1 MDAVTDDDLILMYR
15 RGDADA
21 FDALFDRY
29 HAPVYHFARA
39 VLAAR
44 RAVSRVLRRPHT
56 PEVMT
61 LDEVAAFLRVGPD
74 ELAEVVELLPAFE
87 LAGRIRVRRARLI
100 EWIEQRE
107 RDYTRQA
114 TGSWAARAA
123 GEEFQQGA
131 L

>member
-15 RGDADA
+15 QGDADA
-21 FDALFDRY
+21 FDALFDRH

-39 VLAAR
+39 VLAA
-44 RAVSRVLRRPHT
+44 
-56 PEVMT
+56 
-61 LDEVAAFLRVGPD
+61 
-74 ELAEVVELLPAFE
+74 
-87 LAGRIRVRRARLI
+87 RRARLI